1 MTMPEHPHPLAPV
14 GDPRQLRWDPAVA
27 RLPVGSPPS
36 LQGALALTFPLVPGS
51 PAADPA
57 PPVLSIVPD
66 LPPTRPVVPADPQE
80 WASRFLQAVVEVV
93 ASERPLT
100 QLARW
105 TDPRVYAEIARSRQR
120 VAARRAAGR
129 TRAGRQHVATVHVCR
144 PSPDVAEVAARVT
157 TGPRSRAIAAQL
169 TFSRERW
176 LCTAL
181 DFG

>member
-1 MTMPEHPHPLAPV
+1 MTMPERTHSLAPV
-14 GDPRQLRWDPAVA
+14 GDPRQARWDPAVA
-27 RLPVGSPPS
+27 RLPVGTQPS
-36 LQGALALTFPLVPGS
+36 LQGALALSFPLGPGS
-51 PAADPA
+51 SPDIA
-57 PPVLSIVPD
+57 PRVLSIVPD
-66 LPPTRPVVPADPQE
+66 LRSPRPPGDPRE

-93 ASERPLT
+93 ASERPLP

-120 VAARRAAGR
+120 VAARRTAGR
-129 TRAGRQHVATVHVCR
+129 TRTGRQHVASVHVSL

-169 TFSRERW
+169 TFSRGRW

>member
-1 MTMPEHPHPLAPV
+1 MTLSEHPHPLVPV

-27 RLPVGSPPS
+27 RLPACSPPS

-51 PAADPA
+51 PPDPA
-57 PPVLSIVPD
+57 PPVLSLVSD
-66 LPPTRPVVPADPQE
+66 LPSTRAVPVDPQE

-105 TDPRVYAEIARSRQR
+105 TDPRVYAEIGRSRQR
-120 VAARRAAGR
+120 VAARRAASR
-129 TRAGRQHVATVHVCR
+129 TRAGRQHVASVHVSR
-144 PSPDVAEVAARVT
+144 PSPDVAEVSARVT

>member
-1 MTMPEHPHPLAPV
+1 MTMSEHPHPLTPL

-27 RLPVGSPPS
+27 RLPDCSPPS

-51 PAADPA
+51 PADPT

-66 LPPTRPVVPADPQE
+66 LAPTRPVPADPQQ
-80 WASRFLQAVVEVV
+80 WALRFLQAVVEVV

-105 TDPRVYAEIARSRQR
+105 TDPRVYAEIGRSRER
-120 VAARRAAGR
+120 VAARRSAAR
-129 TRAGRQHVATVHVCR
+129 TRTGRQHVATVHVCR

-169 TFSRERW
+169 TFTRERW

>member
-1 MTMPEHPHPLAPV
+1 MTLSEHPHPLAPV
-14 GDPRQLRWDPAVA
+14 GDPRQLRWDPSVA
-27 RLPVGSPPS
+27 RLPAGSPPG

-51 PAADPA
+51 PPDPA
-57 PPVLSIVPD
+57 KPVLSIVSDHPS
-66 LPPTRPVVPADPQE
+66 TRPVPADPQE

-105 TDPRVYAEIARSRQR
+105 TDPRVYAEIGRSRQR

-129 TRAGRQHVATVHVCR
+129 TRAGRQHVASVHVSR

>member
-1 MTMPEHPHPLAPV
+1 MTLSEHPHPPVPV

-27 RLPVGSPPS
+27 RLPACSSPS

-51 PAADPA
+51 PPDPA
-57 PPVLSIVPD
+57 PPVLSLVSD
-66 LPPTRPVVPADPQE
+66 LPSTRAVPVDPQE

-105 TDPRVYAEIARSRQR
+105 TDPRVYAEIGRSRQR
-120 VAARRAAGR
+120 VAARRAASR
-129 TRAGRQHVATVHVCR
+129 TRVGRQHVASVHVSR